1 MKLLLWILSKIF
13 PVYWE
18 VTKWGYNCSG
28 ITHFLTREDAENYCR
43 KQSCDCII
51 DKYINCRPTC
61 LIKDNRV
68 HHLVTY
74 KGKKPL

>member
-18 VTKWGYNCSG
+18 VTKWDHNC
-28 ITHFLTREDAENYCR
+28 INVTHFLTKEDAENFCR
-43 KQSCDCII
+43 KQTCDCVI

-61 LIKDNRV
+61 LIKVNKER
-68 HHLVTY
+68 HLATFIP
-74 KGKKPL
+74 KK

>member
-18 VTKWGYNCSG
+18 VTTWNCDCNG
-28 ITHFLTREDAENYCR
+28 IVHFLTEKDAVDYCY
-43 KQSCDCII
+43 KQTCDCII

-61 LIKDNRV
+61 LIKDNRI
-68 HHLVTY
+68 HRLISY
-74 KGKKPL
+74 EGKKPL